1 MGSAAT
7 AHQTPGM
14 GASQIANPCAATPT
28 ATQRRPSATRRAGP
42 CEAGRRRFH
51 SAPRVPASATAMPI
65 QPNPS
70 HGSGPVMKGP
80 AA

>member
-1 MGSAAT
+1 
-7 AHQTPGM
+7 M

-28 ATQRRPSATRRAGP
+28 ATQQAQRHRRAGP